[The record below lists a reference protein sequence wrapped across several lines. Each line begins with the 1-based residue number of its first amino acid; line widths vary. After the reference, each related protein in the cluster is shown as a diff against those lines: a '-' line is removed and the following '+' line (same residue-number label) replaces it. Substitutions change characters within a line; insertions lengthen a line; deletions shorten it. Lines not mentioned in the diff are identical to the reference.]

1 MSRFVSVFSTLIS
14 SSSSAESEKPG
25 EVVLHHLTDHVIASG
40 PFGWLNTHV
49 LNQKL
54 FGMFDMRI
62 TWWLL
67 MIWTSVFLCLIIFIP
82 LAFMITRSVNGSRS
96 RWINMWEVVIE
107 YIEKEV
113 LEPNFEKQTSKFAPY
128 FLTLFF
134 FILFCNLTGLV
145 PLMNTATGNLAVTGV
160 LALLTFLQMLFFGF
174 VKNGPF
180 WIISGIVP
188 PGLPWPIYILMW
200 PIEIVGL
207 FMKPLVLMIRLFA
220 NMLAGHII
228 VIVFIMLIIMFGN
241 LLIALG
247 AVPAVIFIDLLEIVV
262 CFVQAY
268 VFTML
273 TAIFV
278 SSCMHSH

>member
-1 MSRFVSVFSTLIS
+1 MSRFLSVFSTLIS
-14 SSSSAESEKPG
+14 SSGAESEKPG
-25 EVVLHHLTDHVIASG
+25 AVVLHHLTDHVITGG
-40 PFGWLNTHV
+40 PIGWLNAHY

-67 MIWTSVFLCLIIFIP
+67 MIWTSVLLCLFIFIP
-82 LAFMITRSVNGSRS
+82 LAFMIRRSINGSTS
-96 RWINMWEVVIE
+96 RWVNFWEVIIE

-113 LEPNFEKQTSKFAPY
+113 LEPNFGDKTKKFAPY

-134 FILFCNLTGLV
+134 FILFCNFIGLV

-160 LALLTFLQMLFFGF
+160 LALLTFVQMLFFGF
-174 VKNGPF
+174 VKNGPL
-180 WIISGIVP
+180 WILTGIVP
-188 PGLPWPIYILMW
+188 HGLPWPIYIIMW
-200 PIEIVGL
+200 PIELIGL
-207 FMKPLVLMIRLFA
+207 FMKPFVLMIRLFA
-220 NMLAGHII
+220 NMLAGHIVI
-228 VIVFIMLIIMFGN
+228 IVFIMLIIMFGN
-241 LLIALG
+241 LLIAFG
-247 AVPAVIFIDLLEIVV
+247 AIPGVVFINLLEIVV
-262 CFVQAY
+262 CLVQAY